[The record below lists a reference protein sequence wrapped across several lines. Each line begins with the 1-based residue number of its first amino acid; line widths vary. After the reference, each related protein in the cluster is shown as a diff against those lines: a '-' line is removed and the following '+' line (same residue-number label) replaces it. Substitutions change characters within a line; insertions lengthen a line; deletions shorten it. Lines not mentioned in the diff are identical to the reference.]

1 MYKIRLTADFYD
13 PQGNPRYHDF
23 GLSVLRG
30 TNSLE
35 IAAFE
40 SHLPEV
46 SSEQLQGVHG
56 VLVLSPKIS
65 AKSLARAD
73 DLLVVSRFG
82 VGYDSVDIE
91 ACSENDVLVTIT
103 KGAVN
108 RSVAEATIAWMLALN
123 HNVFQ
128 KDQLVRRGQWDE
140 RSSLMGAEL
149 RKKTLGV
156 VGLGG
161 IGLELVELLKAF
173 GMNQPMAF
181 DPYAPDSSFGAAGAR
196 NVSLDQLLSE
206 SDFVS
211 LHCPLTQQTNNLIGR
226 AELGLM
232 KPTAYLLNLARG
244 GVVDEDALYTAL
256 TERSIAGAAIDCF
269 ENEPVNTPHR
279 FGGLE
284 NVILAP
290 HSIAWTNELFGDIG
304 RVACTSIL
312 DVLAGKIPHGVVNH
326 QITEKKSFQDKWHR
340 VIG

>member
-1 MYKIRLTADFYD
+1 MYRIALTADFYD
-13 PQGNPRYHDF
+13 QQGDPRYQEF
-23 GLSVLRG
+23 GLSVLG
-30 TNSLE
+30 GANSLE
-35 IAAFE
+35 IEAFE
-40 SHLPEV
+40 SHLPVV
-46 SSEQLQGVHG
+46 SSEQLAGVHG

-91 ACSENDVLVTIT
+91 ACSAKDVLVTIS

-108 RSVAEATIAWMLALN
+108 RSVAEATIAWMLSLN
-123 HNVFQ
+123 HNVLQ
-128 KDQLVRRGQWDE
+128 KDQLVRRGQWEE
-140 RSSLMGAEL
+140 RSSLMGSEL
-149 RKKTLGV
+149 RQKTLGV

-161 IGLELVELLKAF
+161 IGLELVELLKVF

-181 DPYAPDSSFGAAGAR
+181 DPYAPDSSFQSVGAR
-196 NVSLDQLLSE
+196 SVGLEQLLRE

-211 LHCPLTQQTNNLIGR
+211 LHCPLTQQTNNLIGQV
-226 AELGLM
+226 ELGLM

-256 TERSIAGAAIDCF
+256 RNRTIAGAAVDCF
-269 ENEPVNTPHR
+269 EKEPVTTPHR
-279 FGGLE
+279 FGQLD

-290 HSIAWTNELFGDIG
+290 HSIAWTNELFSDIG

-312 DVLAGKIPHGVVNH
+312 DVLSGKIPQGVVNP
-326 QITEKKSFQDKWHR
+326 QITEKQSFQDKWRR